1 MIIAH
6 VTTMT
11 IHHDNDP
18 QSTLNNPPLFTKH
31 ISTPSELH
39 DNADQCFD
47 QGTDS
52 RFLLCR

>member
-11 IHHDNDP
+11 VHHDNDP